1 MKAVITGGT
10 GLIGRALATHLATD
24 GWEVVVLT
32 RNPARA
38 TGLPAKAQIVQW
50 DGRTARGWGQLVDG
64 ATAVV
69 NLAGENIS
77 AGRWTDKQKQ
87 RIRESRLAAG
97 RAIVEAIQQAT
108 IKPQLLIQS
117 SAVGFY
123 GDRGAEEL
131 DERSAPGRG
140 FLPDLCQEWEQ
151 STTAVESLGV
161 RRAVIR
167 TGVVL
172 SSTGGALPRL
182 LWPFKFFIGGPLGDG
197 RQWFPWIHL
206 TDEVRA
212 IRFLME
218 TPSGTGIF
226 NLTAPQPVTNAEL
239 SRVIGR
245 VLRRPSLVPVPAPV
259 LQLAFGEMASILLD
273 SQRVIPRRLLELG
286 FTFRFPDITSALQD
300 LLR

>member
-1 MKAVITGGT
+1 MKAVVTGGT
-10 GLIGRALATHLATD
+10 GLIGRALVAQLTAD
-24 GWEVVVLT
+24 GWDVVVLT

-38 TGLPAKAQIVQW
+38 TGLPARAQAVYW
-50 DGRTARGWGQLVDG
+50 DGQTAREWGKLMDG

-77 AGRWTDKQKQ
+77 AGRWTHEQKR

-108 IKPQLLIQS
+108 VKPQVLIQS

-123 GDRGAEEL
+123 GNRGAEEL

-140 FLPDLCQEWEQ
+140 FLPDLCQEWER
-151 STTAVESLGV
+151 STEAVEALGI

-167 TGVVL
+167 TGIVL
-172 SSTGGALPRL
+172 SLAGGALPRL
-182 LWPFKFFIGGPLGDG
+182 LLPFRFFVGGPLGDG

-206 TDEVRA
+206 ADEIRA
-212 IRFLME
+212 IRYLMDN
-218 TPSGTGIF
+218 PNGTGVF

-239 SRVIGR
+239 SRVVGR
-245 VLRRPSLVPVPAPV
+245 VLRRPSLIPVPA
-259 LQLAFGEMASILLD
+259 LALRLAFGEMATILLD
-273 SQRVIPRRLLELG
+273 SQRVFPRRLLELG
-286 FTFRFPDITSALQD
+286 FTFRFPDITSALHD